1 MGGSGS
7 GWRGWSKTTV
17 EDCLILSAAKLMRD
31 KMLRPGLC
39 GWFSLTWTNTVTG
52 EKLSRIGFDVNLG
65 ADAGTARLHYTRTS
79 AGEAM
84 DYQVYLTTTP
94 LPWGGLRWWFIC
106 PLTLNGCS
114 CGRRVGKLYLPPGG
128 RYFGCRRC
136 YDLTYRSCQD
146 SHRFDE
152 LYAAIGARRGL
163 SARDVARLLS
173 RNRRGRKRQ
182 KNI

>member
-7 GWRGWSKTTV
+7 GWRGSSKTTI
-17 EDCLILSAAKLMRD
+17 EDCLILATAKLMRD

-39 GWFSLTWTNTVTG
+39 SWTSLTRSNTATG
-52 EKLSRIGFDVNLG
+52 EKLSSIGFDVNLG
-65 ADAGTARLHYTRTS
+65 ADSGTARLHYTRRS

-84 DYQVYLTTTP
+84 DYHVNLTTTP

-106 PLTLNGCS
+106 PLTANGRY

-136 YDLTYRSCQD
+136 YDLTYTSCQESHKFD
-146 SHRFDE
+146 SVLGE
-152 LYAAIGARRGL
+152 IGRPMGL
-163 SARDVARLLS
+163 TPAQV
-173 RNRRGRKRQ
+173 NRMLTRK
-182 KNI
+182 